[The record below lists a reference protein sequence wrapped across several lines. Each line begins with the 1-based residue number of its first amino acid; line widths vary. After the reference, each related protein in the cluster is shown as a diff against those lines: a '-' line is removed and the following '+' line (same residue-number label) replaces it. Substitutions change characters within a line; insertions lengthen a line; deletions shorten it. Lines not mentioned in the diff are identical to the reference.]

1 MAKKVK
7 FDVLDTLGV
16 MPHDV
21 KAYIDRAEGKKPEIS
36 LDPSDDKVVQSLNLT
51 IEEWTEYL
59 ERLCSQTPL
68 TLLHKN
74 EDGWYVATRTIYPGL
89 EVTGIVLNDRVLH
102 LKSLTYD
109 EGCRLTRKN
118 VQETVNALDGWVRE
132 NFPEALYAHLASPD
146 DVELMMDEK
155 LAPQLQLTLEILE
168 HNKYKIPNVKN
179 PGCFKRETAQ
189 VWVVAKPYPV
199 HMYLQYCGDLLAF
212 SMLNT

>member
-1 MAKKVK
+1 MKKEVK
-7 FDVLDTLGV
+7 FGILDALGV

-21 KAYIDRAEGKKPEIS
+21 KAYIDRAEGKKPKIS
-36 LDPSDDKVVQSLNLT
+36 FDPSDDKFVQNLNLT

-89 EVTGIVLNDRVLH
+89 EVTGIVLNDRVLY
-102 LKSLTYD
+102 LKALTYD

-132 NFPEALYAHLASPD
+132 NFPEAPYAHLASPD

-189 VWVVAKPYPV
+189 VWVGAKPYPV
-199 HMYLQYCGDLLAF
+199 HMYMQYCGDLLAF